1 MQIMSKFEKL
11 LKIYLASVL
20 IKSWSQVNGMFLCLG
35 NGCSSVSAPF
45 KEQLTDMEAGYP
57 VILVGLADEWYDDIK
72 YYTYHIC

>member
-1 MQIMSKFEKL
+1 
-11 LKIYLASVL
+11 
-20 IKSWSQVNGMFLCLG
+20 MFLCLG

-57 VILVGLADEWYDDIK
+57 FKLVGLADEWYDDIK